1 MKKSRYTAEQV
12 VFALRQAES
21 GTPVPEVCRKMEV
34 SERRACNV
42 IQLLRSTYRY
52 RGVADEQAALRVGSV
67 GKITWFRQRIE
78 ELISYNACLTAH
90 SMDAV
95 LIRTWIRIP
104 LGAFEFLDR
113 FIAGYA
119 DGKTENQSTKK

>member
-95 LIRTWIRIP
+95 LALKARLADSNMDSNSIGGIRIP
-104 LGAFEFLDR
+104 RQIHCRLCR
-113 FIAGYA
+113 R
-119 DGKTENQSTKK
+119 